1 MNNYKMIGGC
11 FMTAYEIYDQIH
23 NLAKDPKTG
32 YHVVDELIQAYYYAD
47 RVPRVIVYIQEV
59 FKCDED
65 TAKEVFEIF
74 KKENAQDLLTPEQ
87 AAANQAAC
95 EMNRLVQQNKPK
107 CPTCSSTNVQKIGT
121 GERAVSV
128 AMLGMFSKK
137 INKSFKCKN
146 CGYTW

>member
-1 MNNYKMIGGC
+1 
-11 FMTAYEIYDQIH
+11 MTAYELYEQIENSAEDQNGH
-23 NLAKDPKTG
+23 
-32 YHVVDELIQAYYYAD
+32 YVVNKLIQAYYYTD
-47 RVPRVIVYIQEV
+47 RVPEVIVYIQEV

-74 KKENAQDLLTPEQ
+74 KKENAQHLLTPEQ
-87 AAANQAAC
+87 AAVNQAAC
-95 EMNRLVQQNKPK
+95 EMDRLARQNKPK
-107 CPTCSSTNVQKIGT
+107 CPTCSSTNIQKIGT